1 MSITFDTS
9 DPIKRATLSAASTWV
24 EVNIPDKVRTLTIN
38 NESSA
43 DAVYF
48 AWATVN
54 GDAGAIDAADNYV
67 TIPAGDGRQITLGQ
81 GGRSRAGVPAT
92 VFVGRGSGA
101 STIIA
106 LEAE

>member
-1 MSITFDTS
+1 MAITFDAN

-24 EVNIPDKVRTLTIN
+24 EVNMPDKVRTFTVN

-43 DAVYF
+43 DVFF
-48 AWATVN
+48 AWLATN

-67 TIPAGDGRQITLGQ
+67 TIPAGASRQITLGQ
-81 GGRSRAGVPAT
+81 GGRSRSGVPAT
-92 VFVGRGSGA
+92 VFVGRGAGA
-101 STIIA
+101 SADIA